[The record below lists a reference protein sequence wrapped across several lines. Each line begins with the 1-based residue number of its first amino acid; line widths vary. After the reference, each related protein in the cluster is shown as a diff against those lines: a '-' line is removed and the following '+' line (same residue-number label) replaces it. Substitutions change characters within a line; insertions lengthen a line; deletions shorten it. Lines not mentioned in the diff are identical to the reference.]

1 VYENRVL
8 RKILWLK
15 EEEVTRDWRKLH
27 SESNDEM
34 CKECGTCGWE
44 RRDA

>member
-1 VYENRVL
+1 MVFENRVL

-27 SESNDEM
+27 SEELYDLCSSLHLF
-34 CKECGTCGWE
+34 GG
-44 RRDA
+44 